1 MEPLDVLHAFAACL
15 AGGDAAGAAALFAKD
30 ATYDEPPAAHF
41 VGRDA
46 IDGFISDFAAHH
58 TAASFTITRSLAS
71 ADGSLLAA
79 EWRWAYS
86 RLDGTRRTFEGI
98 SFVTLRGGLIT
109 SWRGFSGPVTAS
121 DISG

>member
-15 AGGDAAGAAALFAKD
+15 ASGDADGAAALFAPD

-46 IDGFISDFAAHH
+46 IAAFIADFAARH
-58 TAASFTITRSLAS
+58 TGASFTVIRSLTS
-71 ADGSLLAA
+71 PDGSLLAA

-86 RLDGTRRTFEGI
+86 RLDGTRRSFDGI
-98 SFVTLRGGLIT
+98 SFATLRDGLIT
-109 SWRGFSGPVTAS
+109 SWRGFSAPIPVSNAS
-121 DISG
+121 S